1 MPPTH
6 ALDNS
11 LGAIVIGCMVSLFL
25 FGTLTVQVLSYFRNF
40 LDDSRKLKLMIAV
53 IWVIEFI
60 HAALICSSTYEKTV
74 TYFGDVQELFHLRAT
89 FNLSVVCVG
98 AIGPIVQ
105 SFYAY
110 RILKISG
117 RRFIPILCWILLL
130 LRFVNVLAISITS
143 FMVPDIIAYKGRFG
157 WLLICSLSSSAAEDV
172 LVTATTCYYLR
183 AERRSSAHFRRTQ
196 RMMDLLILW
205 TAQSA
210 LLTSSCTVSMLLC
223 FLLMENFVWV
233 GILLVFPLCTSSYT
247 PRWYFNKSHS
257 FPQFSRTPSSR
268 RQSFPTHTNSTRTLT
283 SRRLNSRTII
293 SGTGKTTDLA
303 NIQSGL
309 SFLSGPTAD
318 RVHIEMSPPTSGSE
332 LNAADPEML
341 KAGPAGRKQWMTP
354 EVDV

>member
-1 MPPTH
+1 MICQVLVLGLSIISTDFKTSLNTRRGTPTFLQTPQLPFMPPTH

-25 FGTLTVQVLSYFRNF
+25 FGILTVQVLSYFRNF
-40 LDDSRKLKLMIAV
+40 VDDSKKLKLMITV

-60 HAALICSSTYEKTV
+60 HAALICASRYEKTV
-74 TYFGDVQELFHLRAT
+74 TYFGDIQELFHLRAT
-89 FNLSVVCVG
+89 FNLSVVCVA
-98 AIGPIVQ
+98 AIGPTVQ

-110 RILKISG
+110 RILVISG

-130 LRFVNVLAISITS
+130 LRFVNVFAISITS
-143 FMVPDIIAYKGRFG
+143 FMVPNIIAYKGRFG

-183 AERRSSAHFRRTQ
+183 AERKSSAHFRRTQ

-223 FLLMENFVWV
+223 FLLMDNFVWV
-233 GILLVFPLCTSSYT
+233 GILLVFPL
-247 PRWYFNKSHS
+247 F
-257 FPQFSRTPSSR
+257 FS
-268 RQSFPTHTNSTRTLT
+268 NSLLAT
-283 SRRLNSRTII
+283 LNSRTII

-309 SFLSGPTAD
+309 SFLSGPAAD
-318 RVHIEMSPPTSGSE
+318 RVHIEMSP
-332 LNAADPEML
+332 
-341 KAGPAGRKQWMTP
+341 
-354 EVDV
+354 